1 MKKMVIF
8 LILLFVWMPS
18 NGDVLVWTVNDS
30 AIIHKDNGQTEGIYA
45 FLSPYEEADGMAAC
59 ARVKVT
65 GGGLTE
71 PIILPIYLGDGTWSS
86 DIDPEMV
93 EWGVELG
100 ETGSGY
106 GYGAYWNQSL
116 IPNEATAETL
126 FQIELGHGIDE
137 WETVAYSAYYTKA
150 LIDKQSYTAGDINPP
165 GYDWGGWTPT
175 DFYTSNPPIYDV
187 PEPSSAIMFLLGL
200 GLLELKRRSNLI

>member
-1 MKKMVIF
+1 MLKKFIY
-8 LILLFVWMPS
+8 LILICILPFIGM
-18 NGDVLVWTVNDS
+18 GDVLIWTVNDS
-30 AIIHKDNGQTEGIYA
+30 AIIHKDDGETEGIYA

-71 PIILPIYLGDGTWSS
+71 PIILPIYLGDGTWNS

-100 ETGSGY
+100 ESGDGR

-126 FQIELGHGIDE
+126 FQIELGHGVDN
-137 WETVAYSAYYTKA
+137 WETVAYSDYYTKA
-150 LIDKQSYTAGDINPP
+150 MLDKQSYTAGSIAPLGN
-165 GYDWGGWTPT
+165 DWGGWTPT
-175 DFYTSNPPIYDV
+175 DFYTTSPAPPI
-187 PEPSSAIMFLLGL
+187 PEPTT
-200 GLLELKRRSNLI
+200 GLLFLVGASLLTLKRKHT